1 MFLERFIYI
10 EVTSNA
16 NADPKAKDKDK
27 KPSTRKN
34 SEKINSDKS
43 SEEKSFV
50 TLSKDTDKEEE
61 EKDPKPQVQDTEF
74 AKKIKFK
81 FYFHLFLVFIVHFL
95 VFWYFPLYSNYQK
108 NSVVYCP
115 DPFNTFNCNNFE
127 INTALK
133 FFYIFYLIYFV
144 ISALQIK
151 YGSPKSR
158 AGEFVLMKIQ
168 NEPANI
174 AFLIY
179 RGIPFLFELRTLM
192 DWTFTATT
200 LRVMQWFKFEE
211 IYANLYN
218 TKCDQLEL
226 AEHPRGAK
234 LSFCE
239 KLFKGCC
246 FLFIIML
253 CILAPLIIFSSLNI
267 IVYDNP
273 VKSLSMSLGIKEGS
287 TNFYPLFTSSMITDK
302 SSVSLHE
309 WNNEDFNKA
318 NQLTVNDRGLM
329 KRFTLNTYSDNDWI
343 ISKYVSDD
351 LCRALDKKDDLK
363 FLANYVFTRDYPRN
377 QQTVSNH
384 ETSSMSDKDCEKF
397 YELACLNTSSSFTK
411 KNTFLKVVRLLS
423 TGSNILPTIINHS
436 DMKTDI
442 TVSFTNSTEKVWRVG
457 RNKDF
462 DGIRLYVVS
471 EQYSP
476 VTFNFSV
483 ITFYISVVYLVGK
496 LLRVIISGGANNIPL
511 VDMRHPDALM
521 NICSGIYVS
530 RMNGDLKK
538 EEELYYEL
546 IDILRS
552 PELMK
557 MIAGSSSI
565 KEKQD

>member
-10 EVTSNA
+10 EVTSNFD
-16 NADPKAKDKDK
+16 NKNKKKKAIKD
-27 KPSTRKN
+27 T
-34 SEKINSDKS
+34 EKQNLDTS
-43 SEEKSFV
+43 SEEKSISSYKKKPD
-50 TLSKDTDKEEE
+50 LEEE
-61 EKDPKPQVQDTEF
+61 SPKPTVEKPEST
-74 AKKIKFK
+74 KKIAFK

-108 NSVVYCP
+108 NAVVYCP
-115 DPFNTFNCNNFE
+115 DLYNTINCNNFQVNISLE
-127 INTALK
+127 L
-133 FFYIFYLIYFV
+133 FYIFYLIYFL
-144 ISALQIK
+144 ISSLQIK

-168 NEPANI
+168 NEAANI
-174 AFLIY
+174 VFLIY
-179 RGIPFLFELRTLM
+179 RGIPFLFEIRTLM

-234 LSFCE
+234 LPFFE

-246 FLFIIML
+246 FLFVIML

-273 VKSLSMSLGIKEGS
+273 VKSLSMSLGIKSGS
-287 TNFYPLFTSSMITDK
+287 TNFYPLFTTSMITDK

-318 NQLTVNDRGLM
+318 DQLTVNDRELM
-329 KRFTLNTYSDNDWI
+329 KRFTLNSYSDNDWI
-343 ISKYVSDD
+343 ISKQVSND
-351 LCRALDKKDDLK
+351 LCKALYNKGNLK
-363 FLANYVFTRDYPRN
+363 FLAQYVFTRDYPKN
-377 QQTVSNH
+377 QQTVTNH
-384 ETSSMSDKDCEKF
+384 ETTSMSDKDCEAF
-397 YELACLNTSSSFTK
+397 YELACLNNSKIFTK
-411 KNTFLKVVRLLS
+411 NDIFRKVVRLQS
-423 TGSNILPTIINHS
+423 TGSNILPIIIREK
-436 DMKTDI
+436 DLKTDI
-442 TVSFTNSTEKVWRVG
+442 AVSFTNSTEKVWRIG

-471 EQYSP
+471 EKYSP

-521 NICSGIYVS
+521 NICSGIYVC
-530 RMNGDLKK
+530 RMNGDLRK

-557 MIAGSSSI
+557 MITGSSSI
-565 KEKQD
+565 KEKQE

>member
-10 EVTSNA
+10 EVTSNFD
-16 NADPKAKDKDK
+16 NKNKKKKAIKD
-27 KPSTRKN
+27 T
-34 SEKINSDKS
+34 EKQNLDTS
-43 SEEKSFV
+43 SEEKSISSYKKKPD
-50 TLSKDTDKEEE
+50 LEEE
-61 EKDPKPQVQDTEF
+61 SPKPTVEKPEST
-74 AKKIKFK
+74 KKIAFK

-108 NSVVYCP
+108 NAVVYCP
-115 DPFNTFNCNNFE
+115 DLYNTINCNNFQVNISLE
-127 INTALK
+127 L
-133 FFYIFYLIYFV
+133 FYIFYLIYFL
-144 ISALQIK
+144 ISSLQIK

-168 NEPANI
+168 NEAANI
-174 AFLIY
+174 VFLIY
-179 RGIPFLFELRTLM
+179 RGIPFLFEIRTLM

-234 LSFCE
+234 LPFFE

-246 FLFIIML
+246 FLFVIML

-273 VKSLSMSLGIKEGS
+273 VKSLSMSLGIKSGS
-287 TNFYPLFTSSMITDK
+287 TNFYPLFTTSMITDK

-318 NQLTVNDRGLM
+318 DQLTVNDRELM
-329 KRFTLNTYSDNDWI
+329 KRFTLNSYSDNDWI
-343 ISKYVSDD
+343 ISKQVSND
-351 LCRALDKKDDLK
+351 LCKALYNKGNLK
-363 FLANYVFTRDYPRN
+363 FLAQYVFTRDYPKN
-377 QQTVSNH
+377 QQTVTNH
-384 ETSSMSDKDCEKF
+384 ETTSMSDKDCEAL
-397 YELACLNTSSSFTK
+397 YELACLNNSKIFTK
-411 KNTFLKVVRLLS
+411 NDIFRKVVRLQS
-423 TGSNILPTIINHS
+423 TGSNILPIIIREK
-436 DMKTDI
+436 DLKTDI
-442 TVSFTNSTEKVWRVG
+442 AVSFTNSTEKVWRIG

-471 EQYSP
+471 EKYSP

-521 NICSGIYVS
+521 NICSGIYVC
-530 RMNGDLKK
+530 RMNGDLRK

-557 MIAGSSSI
+557 MITGSSSI
-565 KEKQD
+565 KEKQE

>member
-10 EVTSNA
+10 EVTSNFD
-16 NADPKAKDKDK
+16 NKDK
-27 KPSTRKN
+27 KKKAIKI
-34 SEKINSDKS
+34 SEKQILDTS
-43 SEEKSFV
+43 SEEQSISS
-50 TLSKDTDKEEE
+50 SKKKLDLDEESQKPPD
-61 EKDPKPQVQDTEF
+61 EKPEF
-74 AKKIKFK
+74 TKKITFK
-81 FYFHLFLVFIVHFL
+81 FYFHLFLVFMVHFL

-108 NSVVYCP
+108 NAVIYCP
-115 DPFNTFNCNNFE
+115 DLYNTINCNNFE
-127 INTALK
+127 INISLEL
-133 FFYIFYLIYFV
+133 FYLFYLIYFL

-179 RGIPFLFELRTLM
+179 RGIPFLFEIRTLM

-226 AEHPRGAK
+226 AEHPRGEK
-234 LSFCE
+234 LKFCE

-246 FLFIIML
+246 FLFFIML

-273 VKSLSMSLGIKEGS
+273 VKSLSMSLGIKSGS
-287 TNFYPLFTSSMITDK
+287 TNFYPLFTSSLITDK

-309 WNNEDFNKA
+309 WNDEDFNKA
-318 NQLTVNDRGLM
+318 DQLTVNDRELM
-329 KRFTLNTYSDNDWI
+329 KRFTLNSYSDNDWI
-343 ISKYVSDD
+343 VSKQVSHD
-351 LCRALDKKDDLK
+351 LCAALQNKGNLK
-363 FLANYVFTRDYPRN
+363 FLAQYVFTRDYPKN
-377 QQTVSNH
+377 QQTVTNH
-384 ETSSMSDKDCEKF
+384 ETTSMNDKDCEAF
-397 YELACLNTSSSFTK
+397 YELACLNKSGTFTK
-411 KNTFLKVVRLLS
+411 NNIFRKVVRLQS
-423 TGSNILPTIINHS
+423 TGSNILPIIIREN
-436 DMKTDI
+436 DLKTDI
-442 TVSFTNSTEKVWRVG
+442 AVSFTNSTEKVWRIG

-471 EQYSP
+471 EKYSP

-557 MIAGSSSI
+557 MITGSSSI

>member
-10 EVTSNA
+10 EVTSNFD
-16 NADPKAKDKDK
+16 NKDK
-27 KPSTRKN
+27 KKKAIKI
-34 SEKINSDKS
+34 SEKQILDTS
-43 SEEKSFV
+43 SEEQSISS
-50 TLSKDTDKEEE
+50 SKKKLDLDEESQKPPD
-61 EKDPKPQVQDTEF
+61 EKPEF
-74 AKKIKFK
+74 TKKITFK
-81 FYFHLFLVFIVHFL
+81 FYFHLFLVFMVHFL

-108 NSVVYCP
+108 NAVIYCP
-115 DPFNTFNCNNFE
+115 DLYNTINCNNFE
-127 INTALK
+127 INISLEL
-133 FFYIFYLIYFV
+133 FYLFYLIYFL

-179 RGIPFLFELRTLM
+179 RGIPFLFEIRTLM

-226 AEHPRGAK
+226 AEHPRGEK
-234 LSFCE
+234 LKFCE

-246 FLFIIML
+246 FLFFIML

-273 VKSLSMSLGIKEGS
+273 VKSLSMSLGIKSGS
-287 TNFYPLFTSSMITDK
+287 TNFYPLFTSSLITDK

-309 WNNEDFNKA
+309 WNNEDFNNA